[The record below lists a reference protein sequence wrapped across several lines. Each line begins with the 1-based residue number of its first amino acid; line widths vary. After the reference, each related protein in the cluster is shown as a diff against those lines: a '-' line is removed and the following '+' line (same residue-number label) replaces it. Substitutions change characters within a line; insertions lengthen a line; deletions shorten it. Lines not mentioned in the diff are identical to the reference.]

1 MEKIRGNNMIKY
13 TKGNKAEG
21 DLIVR
26 VNGHQIT
33 FKELAEIC
41 IQLCKN
47 EDNNYPFPA
56 LGGTYLRNF
65 LLECIDAR
73 EVTDAILNRYQLNET
88 PKNDSNKNLQLEKS
102 NFDSDNKEQQDSV
115 EKKS

>member
-1 MEKIRGNNMIKY
+1 MIKY

-26 VNGHQIT
+26 VNGHQLT

-47 EDNNYPFPA
+47 EDKIYPFPA

-73 EVTDAILNRYQLNET
+73 EVTDAILNRYQLNAEI
-88 PKNDSNKNLQLEKS
+88 NKIDICIFFAKI
-102 NFDSDNKEQQDSV
+102 NFSIKASFPFISR
-115 EKKS
+115 K

>member
-1 MEKIRGNNMIKY
+1 MIEY

-102 NFDSDNKEQQDSV
+102 NFSSDKEEQEKTV
-115 EKKS
+115 EEKS